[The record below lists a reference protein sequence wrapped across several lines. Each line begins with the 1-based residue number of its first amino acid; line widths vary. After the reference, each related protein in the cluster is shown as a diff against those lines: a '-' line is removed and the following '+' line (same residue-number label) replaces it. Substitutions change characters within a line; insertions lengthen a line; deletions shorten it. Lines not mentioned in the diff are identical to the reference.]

1 MTVIGILIYNNLK
14 MICTNIYGQF
24 TDTPVE
30 KAWIYRFDVLFIRR
44 DHRRILNRQPE
55 IQFWDFTNGLKIA
68 QFITNWKVM
77 SN

>member
-1 MTVIGILIYNNLK
+1 MS
-14 MICTNIYGQF
+14 TNIHGQY

-30 KAWIYRFDVLFIRR
+30 KAWICRFDVLFIRR

-55 IQFWDFTNGLKIA
+55 LQFWNFSNGYGIA
-68 QFITNWKVM
+68 QFIIDHKVM